1 MPLEAEPIDRN
12 KDFFG
17 KYTPTKWDQDTNKV
31 VENKQFMFNH
41 DREHVDAINPRVHY
55 NLFDEKEKSTIL
67 LGGMLKMKK
76 NMFLTSKTEF
86 DESALLRL
94 EEMEDKFLE
103 NKKPET
109 EGDLAD
115 EMLLGKRYFEHKEKS
130 SSSTGEKFRLITQDE
145 LAKKRTKEICLNCLS
160 ENHSEQSCPQKTC
173 FKCGQEGH
181 LVGACPHKNDKIT
194 CFKCNKKGHKIY
206 DCQILFLN
214 AATSSMQMQ
223 YFF

>member
-1 MPLEAEPIDRN
+1 MPLVAEPIDRN

-41 DREHVDAINPRVHY
+41 DREHVDSINPRVHY

-109 EGDLAD
+109 EGDLAN